1 MHVVAS
7 PRHLNLAGNPPD
19 VQSAPAPSPLRE
31 LTTALA
37 RGGDAAWAEFHRD
50 YGPALFRQLL
60 AATRGDHAIASE
72 ALQQAYLRIARHARP
87 CDSAPMFS
95 AWLRIV
101 ATSALRDCWRRRRTF
116 WQLLQHPFAAPEPSP
131 SDDSADTHLTAALDL
146 ALAQLAPAERSLLE
160 QKYFSGLD
168 VRTLAERLAISP
180 KAVESRLTR
189 ARAELRRL
197 LLAALKHHE

>member
-1 MHVVAS
+1 MHAAASPLHAAALPARMESAPAS
-7 PRHLNLAGNPPD
+7 PR
-19 VQSAPAPSPLRE
+19 LRE

-37 RGGDAAWAEFHRD
+37 QGDDAAWAEFHRD

-60 AATRGDHAIASE
+60 AATRGDHALASE

-87 CDSAPMFS
+87 CDSVPMFS
-95 AWLRIV
+95 AWLRTV

-131 SDDSADTHLTAALDL
+131 SDDSADTRLTAALDQ
-146 ALAQLAPAERSLLE
+146 ALAQLAPAERALLE

-168 VRTLAERLAISP
+168 VRTLAERLDVSP

-189 ARAELRRL
+189 ARTELRRL
-197 LLAALKHHE
+197 LIAALKHHE